1 MTEYLYSAVAD
12 AQLDLLEAG
21 TQLDLYDAVVSTC
34 LSVFE
39 EPALAQSL
47 STVISTEHGLVLVL
61 PVPKHPPYKV
71 FWTSAGPRVEAVFP
85 RP

>member
-1 MTEYLYSAVAD
+1 MSQYLYSEVAD

-21 TQLDLYDAVVSTC
+21 PRHDLYSAVVSTC
-34 LSVFE
+34 LRVFE

-47 STVISTEHGLVLVL
+47 SSVIATDQGLVLVL
-61 PVPKHPPYKV
+61 PVPKHSPFKV
-71 FWTSAGPRVEAVFP
+71 FWTSAGPRIEAVFP